1 MVRAMGLLDFLKR
14 KSAIE
19 KHGERVAN
27 KRTQNADR
35 WESIQTLG
43 KMATTEPSK
52 GKADEREDA
61 VGALMHRFKFY
72 VDPTITDGEEKD
84 ETFRWIC
91 EAGEVAVAPVKR
103 ALREQESLSWGLR
116 CLEHLLDP
124 SRLNDELLALL
135 DEMDIEYERDPQ
147 RKLQL
152 LGTLEEKQDA
162 RITSAVVPF
171 FLAINEEARFH
182 AMGAALAQENAE
194 DIRDALFA
202 ALLEEDSVRVKVRV
216 FTDLAEKG
224 WPVPEGISLPEG
236 WFRDKRGLVRKSTKK
251 SS

>member
-1 MVRAMGLLDFLKR
+1 MGLLDFLKR

-43 KMATTEPSK
+43 KMATTEPAP
-52 GKADEREDA
+52 GKPDERQAA
-61 VGALMHRFKFY
+61 VAALLERFTFY

-91 EAGEVAVAPVKR
+91 EAGDLAVEPVKR
-103 ALREQESLSWGLR
+103 SLRAQESISWGLR
-116 CLEHLLDP
+116 CLEHLLTP
-124 SRLNDELLALL
+124 ERVTDELLALL
-135 DEMDIEYERDPQ
+135 ETMDVDYERDPQ

-152 LGTLEEKQDA
+152 LGTLEEKRDP
-162 RITSAVVPF
+162 RIAAAVAPF
-171 FLAINEEARFH
+171 FTAINEEARFH
-182 AMGAALAQENAE
+182 ALGAALAQDNAE
-194 DIRDALFA
+194 DSRAEILA
-202 ALLEEDSVRVKVRV
+202 ALVEEESVRVKVRV
-216 FTDLAEKG
+216 FTDLIDKAWEI
-224 WPVPEGISLPEG
+224 PEAVDLPDG

-251 SS
+251 KSR